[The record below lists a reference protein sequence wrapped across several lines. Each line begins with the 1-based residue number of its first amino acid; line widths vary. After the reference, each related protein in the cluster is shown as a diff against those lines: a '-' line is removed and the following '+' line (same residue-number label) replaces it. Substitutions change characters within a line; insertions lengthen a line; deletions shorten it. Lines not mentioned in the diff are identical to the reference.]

1 MEKRYA
7 DIRELLQNHLL
18 RDEEPETSA
27 LINNL
32 RHVKPKGYFT
42 KSEFLEMCKW
52 KDKQQRR
59 RSDWQAHTESEIID
73 ASRQVFATN
82 DEYVRV
88 IVLDRLKGV
97 GIPIA
102 SAILTLT
109 DPQHYGTIDIRVWQ
123 VLYLYGEVN
132 YNPQGTELS
141 IDHWTAYLPK
151 LRQWASEFQVG
162 VRNIERSLFEH
173 HKTIQEG
180 TLYQ

>member
-82 DEYVRV
+82 DEYMRV
-88 IVLDRLKGV
+88 KIGRAHV
-97 GIPIA
+97 
-102 SAILTLT
+102 
-109 DPQHYGTIDIRVWQ
+109 
-123 VLYLYGEVN
+123 
-132 YNPQGTELS
+132 
-141 IDHWTAYLPK
+141 
-151 LRQWASEFQVG
+151 
-162 VRNIERSLFEH
+162 
-173 HKTIQEG
+173 
-180 TLYQ
+180 